1 MKEYKAYIFDLDG
14 TLLDSMGVW
23 SQIDSDFLAKRGI
36 AVPLDYMEAIAPMT
50 FYETAAYTVKRFALP
65 NSIEDLMLEWNEMAA
80 YAYGNTV
87 QMKPHAKEYLTTLRE
102 CGAKLAIATS
112 LSAEL
117 CAPVL
122 RNNGI
127 DNFFDA
133 VCRTDEA
140 GYGKSHPDVFLL
152 TAKKIEVSPQ
162 DCLVFEDLFEAV
174 KSAKSAGF
182 SVCAVYDKSSENY
195 WEQIKASAD
204 YAITD
209 FCEAPHYAKTQN
221 RKAAAK

>member
-1 MKEYKAYIFDLDG
+1 MKAYKAYIFDLDG

-23 SQIDSDFLAKRGI
+23 NKVDTDFLAKRGI
-36 AVPLDYMEAIAPMT
+36 AVPRDYMDAISSMT
-50 FYETAAYTVKRFALP
+50 FYEAAAYTVKRFSL
-65 NSIEDLMLEWNEMAA
+65 SEGVEDLMREWNEMAA
-80 YAYGNTV
+80 YAYGHMV
-87 QMKPHAKEYLTTLRE
+87 KMKPHAKEYLITLRE
-102 CGAKLAIATS
+102 REAKLAIATS

-127 DNFFDA
+127 DNFFDL

-140 GYGKSHPDVFLL
+140 GYGKTRPDVFLL
-152 TAKKIEVSPQ
+152 TAQKIGVPPQ
-162 DCLVFEDLFEAV
+162 DCLVFEDILAAV

-182 SVCAVYDKSSENY
+182 SVCAVYDKASESD

-204 YAITD
+204 YAIVD
-209 FCEAPHYAKTQN
+209 FNDAPI
-221 RKAAAK
+221 